1 MPTTGFPMIEMQRME
16 RDGFVCAICRSRV
29 TVAWG
34 GAFKI
39 DQYIL
44 RCTKNIEHAG
54 VVRPY
59 VPTPYEIIER
69 REIEAMTTN
78 TGVAVRRMTAL
89 SQARANQ
96 IIESLWG
103 AAPPIEKLKAAMI
116 CVDYG
121 LNPLQKH
128 LFLVGYEHKDKTG
141 AVERIDWSIIYGI
154 KAKRVIAYRH
164 GYFAYADNTPRLM
177 TEDEEKRIYGEPDPK
192 KARGITILIDEKGNK
207 FPGYGEW
214 NKTKTWDNKE
224 SANNPK
230 GSDKGN
236 TISNMALI
244 RSESNALEKFA
255 PGEMPPPGDTIDAD
269 FEELPDQSGLKADA
283 LTGEIKEIQTTQDPK
298 YAPPKVEPK
307 LQPKMTPAPAATK
320 PPENIAGVDMPWLN
334 ASLHELNWKGVIKDY
349 LAPKFQCL
357 SPRVSGCLLEMKPE
371 QVTEFVKEVQSR
383 LDMLKAGQPQET
395 SPDIPF

>member
-1 MPTTGFPMIEMQRME
+1 MPTTSFPMIEMQRME
-16 RDGFVCAICRSRV
+16 RDGYICQVCRARV

-44 RCTKNIEHAG
+44 RCTKNIDHTG

-69 REIEAMTTN
+69 REILAMTTN

-103 AAPPIEKLKAAMI
+103 AAPAIEKLKAAMI

-128 LFLVGYEHKDKTG
+128 LFLVPYEHKENGKVD
-141 AVERIDWSIIYGI
+141 RIDWSIIYGI

-177 TEDEEKRIYGEPDPK
+177 TEEEEKRIYGDVDTKECR
-192 KARGITILIDEKGNK
+192 AITILIDEKGNK
-207 FPGYGEW
+207 YPGYGKW
-214 NKTKTWDNKE
+214 NKVKVWDNKE

-283 LTGEIKEIQTTQDPK
+283 VTGEIKEIQTSQDPK
-298 YAPPKVEPK
+298 YASKVEPK
-307 LQPKMTPAPAATK
+307 TESKMTPAPAATK
-320 PPENIAGVDMPWLN
+320 PPEKIAGVDMPWLN

-371 QVTEFVKEVQSR
+371 QVSEFLKEIQTR
-383 LDMLKAGQPQET
+383 LDMLKAGNAPE
-395 SPDIPF
+395 SAPDIPW

>member
-1 MPTTGFPMIEMQRME
+1 MSTVGFPLVEMQRME
-16 RDGFVCAICRSRV
+16 RDGYVCAICRSRI

-34 GAFKI
+34 GTYKI
-39 DQYIL
+39 SQYIL
-44 RCTKNIEHAG
+44 KCTKNIEHSG

-59 VPTPYEIIER
+59 VPTAYEIIER
-69 REIEAMTTN
+69 REIQAMSQNN
-78 TGVAVRRMTAL
+78 TSVVVHRMTAL
-89 SQARANQ
+89 SQVRANQ
-96 IIESLWG
+96 IIESLWKD
-103 AAPPIEKLKAAMI
+103 APPVEKLKAAMI

-128 LFLVGYEHKDKTG
+128 LFLIPYEHKENGRVVST
-141 AVERIDWSIIYGI
+141 DWSIVYGI

-177 TEDEEKRIYGEPDPK
+177 TEEEEKRIYGEPDPK
-192 KARGITILIDEKGNK
+192 YCRAITILVDEKGNK
-207 FPGYGEW
+207 FPGYGQW
-214 NKTKTWDNKE
+214 TKTKTYEGKE
-224 SANNPK
+224 STNNPK
-230 GSDKGN
+230 GTDKGN

-269 FEELPDQSGLKADA
+269 FEELPDQSGLKVDA
-283 LTGEIKEIQTTQDPK
+283 LTGEIKETETKQDPK
-298 YAPPKVEPK
+298 YAPAKTELVKER
-307 LQPKMTPAPAATK
+307 MTPAPAATK
-320 PPENIAGVDMPWLN
+320 PPEKIAGVDMPWLN

-371 QVTEFVKEVQSR
+371 QITEFLKEIQTR
-383 LDMLKAGQPQET
+383 LDMLKAGNAPE
-395 SPDIPF
+395 SVPDIPW

>member
-1 MPTTGFPMIEMQRME
+1 MPTTGIPLVEMQRME
-16 RDGFVCAICRSRV
+16 RDGYVCAICRSRI
-29 TVAWG
+29 TVAWRG
-34 GAFKI
+34 TYKI
-39 DQYIL
+39 SQYIL
-44 RCTKNIEHAG
+44 KCTKNIEHSG

-59 VPTPYEIIER
+59 VPTAYEIIER
-69 REIEAMTTN
+69 RELEAMTTN

-128 LFLVGYEHKDKTG
+128 LFLVGYEHKENGRVDR
-141 AVERIDWSIIYGI
+141 VDWSIIYGI

-177 TEDEEKRIYGEPDPK
+177 TEEEEKRIYGDPDPK
-192 KARGITILIDEKGNK
+192 YCRAITILIDEKGNR
-207 FPGYGEW
+207 FPGYGQW
-214 NKTKTWDNKE
+214 AKTKTWDNKE
-224 SANNPK
+224 SVNNPK

-255 PGEMPPPGDTIDAD
+255 PGEMPPPGDTVDAD

-283 LTGEIKEIQTTQDPK
+283 LTGEIKETQ
-298 YAPPKVEPK
+298 APAKVEPK
-307 LQPKMTPAPAATK
+307 AETKMTPAPQATV
-320 PPENIAGVDMPWLN
+320 PPPFIAGVDMAWLN

-349 LAPKFQCL
+349 LAVKFHCL

-371 QVTEFVKEVQSR
+371 EITEFLKEVQNR
-383 LDMLKAGQPQET
+383 LDMLNAG
-395 SPDIPF
+395 

>member
-16 RDGFVCAICRSRV
+16 RDGYICQVCRARV
-29 TVAWG
+29 SVAWG
-34 GAFKI
+34 GSYKI

-44 RCTKNIEHAG
+44 RCTKNIDHTG

-69 REIEAMTTN
+69 REILAMTTN

-89 SQARANQ
+89 SQVRANQ

-103 AAPPIEKLKAAMI
+103 AAPPVEKLKAAMI

-128 LFLVGYEHKDKTG
+128 LFLVPYEHKENGKVDR
-141 AVERIDWSIIYGI
+141 VDWSIIYGI
-154 KAKRVIAYRH
+154 KAKRVIAFRH

-177 TEDEEKRIYGEPDPK
+177 TEEEEKRIYGDVDPK
-192 KARGITILIDEKGNK
+192 ECRAITILIDEKGNK
-207 FPGYGEW
+207 YPGYGKW
-214 NKTKTWDNKE
+214 NKVKVWDNKE

-283 LTGEIKEIQTTQDPK
+283 VTGEIKEIETKQ
-298 YAPPKVEPK
+298 EPK
-307 LQPKMTPAPAATK
+307 AAPKAEPKTESKMTPAPAATK
-320 PPENIAGVDMPWLN
+320 PPEKIAGVDVAWLN

-371 QVTEFVKEVQSR
+371 QVSEFLKEIQTR
-383 LDMLKAGQPQET
+383 LDMLKAGNAPE
-395 SPDIPF
+395 SAPDIPW

>member
-1 MPTTGFPMIEMQRME
+1 MATVGFPLVEMQRME
-16 RDGFVCAICRSRV
+16 RDGFVCQVCRSRV

-34 GAFKI
+34 GAYKI
-39 DQYIL
+39 SQYIL
-44 RCTKNIEHAG
+44 KCTKNIEHTG

-59 VPTPYEIIER
+59 VPTAYEIIER
-69 REIEAMTTN
+69 REIEAMSTN

-103 AAPPIEKLKAAMI
+103 SAPPIEKLKAAMI

-128 LFLVGYEHKDKTG
+128 LFLVGYEHKENGKVD
-141 AVERIDWSIIYGI
+141 RIDWSIIYGI

-177 TEDEEKRIYGEPDPK
+177 TEEEEKRIYGEMDPK
-192 KARGITILIDEKGNK
+192 YARGITILTDEKNNH
-207 FPGYGEW
+207 FPGYGQW
-214 NKTKTWDNKE
+214 AKTKSWDGKE
-224 SANNPK
+224 SPNNPK

-283 LTGEIKEIQTTQDPK
+283 VTGEIKEIQ
-298 YAPPKVEPK
+298 APPKVEPK
-307 LQPKMTPAPAATK
+307 AKERMTPAPAATK

-383 LDMLKAGQPQET
+383 LDKLKAGQPQET

>member
-1 MPTTGFPMIEMQRME
+1 MPTLGFPMIEMQRME
-16 RDGFVCAICRSRV
+16 RDGYICQVCRARV

-34 GAFKI
+34 GAYKI
-39 DQYIL
+39 SQYIL
-44 RCTKNIEHAG
+44 RCTKDINHAG

-59 VPTPYEIIER
+59 VPSSFEIIER
-69 REIEAMTTN
+69 REIQAMTQNN
-78 TGVAVRRMTAL
+78 TAVGFHRMTAL

-103 AAPPIEKLKAAMI
+103 SAPPVEKLKAAMI

-121 LNPLQKH
+121 LNPLAKH
-128 LFLVGYEHKDKTG
+128 LFLVGYEHKENGKVDR
-141 AVERIDWSIIYGI
+141 VDWSIIYGI

-177 TEDEEKRIYGEPDPK
+177 TEEEEKRIYGEPDPK
-192 KARGITILIDEKGNK
+192 YCRAITILIDEKGNK
-207 FPGYGEW
+207 FPGYGQW
-214 NKTKTWDNKE
+214 AKTKTWDNKE
-224 SANNPK
+224 SVNNPK

-269 FEELPDQSGLKADA
+269 FEELPDHSGLKADA
-283 LTGEIKEIQTTQDPK
+283 LTGEIKEIETKQDPK
-298 YAPPKVEPK
+298 YAPTKAE
-307 LQPKMTPAPAATK
+307 PAAKERMTTA
-320 PPENIAGVDMPWLN
+320 PPATVMPPFITGVDMDWLN

-349 LAPKFQCL
+349 LAVKFHCL

-371 QVTEFVKEVQSR
+371 EITEFLKEVQNR
-383 LDMLKAGQPQET
+383 LDMLNAG
-395 SPDIPF
+395 